1 MQNDNFFSD
10 DAALLSQ
17 LTQLENSIKIDEIPF
32 DIVDLPTTYFEQMT
46 PESMDSSYISTSD
59 VSNSSPHRQ
68 QHSPHSPQ
76 SVAQPLI
83 SPVSPNTQQPTI
95 IPVTPQQNLK
105 IQQIHTQ
112 HIQTNPTTVILST
125 TTSTPHMIYS
135 NIHPLTQ
142 PQINQLNIQPTNQ
155 HLQLQLAN
163 LKQTCST
170 NKSQRQQQKPHRQL
184 LVQNVAQLP
193 PDSKVK
199 PVLVQATLIKPE
211 SSPINQ
217 TVMYTTA
224 PLSTH
229 VTSSPINP
237 SAQNTI
243 HTLVNT
249 GGTILATG
257 IPLMLD
263 PDKIPINRIGPTGKE
278 PKVKEVKRSAHNAI
292 ERKYRTSINDRIVE
306 LKNIIAGVDAKVKI
320 LIYF

>member
-17 LTQLENSIKIDEIPF
+17 LTQLENSIKDEIPF
-32 DIVDLPTTYFEQMT
+32 DIVNLPTTYFEQMT
-46 PESMDSSYISTSD
+46 PESMDSSYVSTSD
-59 VSNSSPHRQ
+59 VSNSSPHHQ
-68 QHSPHSPQ
+68 LHSPQPPQ

-83 SPVSPNTQQPTI
+83 SPVSPTTQQPTI
-95 IPVTPQQNLK
+95 IPVTPQQNFK
-105 IQQIHTQ
+105 IQQIRTHV
-112 HIQTNPTTVILST
+112 QTNPTTVLLST

-135 NIHPLTQ
+135 NIHHIQ
-142 PQINQLNIQPTNQ
+142 PQINQLSIQPANQ
-155 HLQLQLAN
+155 HLQLQLSN
-163 LKQTCST
+163 LKQTVSS

-184 LVQNVAQLP
+184 LVQNMAQLP
-193 PDSKVK
+193 PDNKVK

-211 SSPINQ
+211 SSQMNQ

-263 PDKIPINRIGPTGKE
+263 PDKIPINRICPTGKE

-306 LKNIIAGVDAKVKI
+306 LKNIIAGMDAKVNI
-320 LIYF
+320 F